1 MKVLEYTPPVP
12 KEDSV
17 VVDEDILPNFYDYF
31 HRHKQLQLT
40 LIIKGEGTLMAGN
53 YSQTFKPG
61 DIYILGVNQPH
72 IFKSAPTHFANPQK
86 GNSHAI
92 HVYFDQDR
100 IPNAFFSL
108 PEMESISN
116 FLASTQN
123 GFQLPSE
130 YAGYVTKILLKL
142 RNKSNLDRLLHILK
156 LFHYFSQEVRG
167 WKSLGSGFANTSLSD
182 YEGLRM
188 NDVFQYTLEHYAEN
202 ITLNRIAEIANIT
215 PHAFCKYF
223 KKHTRKTY
231 NTFLN
236 EIRINEACKK
246 IINSHY
252 DGISTIAYSTG
263 FNSATN
269 FNRVFRKTT
278 GMSPRDYIREYKSKV
293 GHWANS

>member
-1 MKVLEYTPPVP
+1 MKVLQYTPPVP

-17 VVDEDILPNFYDYF
+17 VVDEDILPHFYNYF

-40 LIIKGEGTLMAGN
+40 LIIKGEGTLIAGN
-53 YSQTFKPG
+53 YSQAFKPG
-61 DIYILGVNQPH
+61 DIYILGANQPH
-72 IFKSAPTHFANPQK
+72 IFKSDPAHFANPEK
-86 GNSHAI
+86 DNSHAI

-100 IPNAFFSL
+100 IPDAFFNL
-108 PEMESISN
+108 PEMESIRN
-116 FLASTQN
+116 FLDKTHN
-123 GFQLPSE
+123 GFQLPDYYTANVSRL
-130 YAGYVTKILLKL
+130 ILKL
-142 RNKSNLDRLLHILK
+142 KDKSNLNRLLLTLK
-156 LFHYFSQEVRG
+156 LFQYFSQKVSG
-167 WKSLGSGFANTSLSD
+167 WKSLDSGFASNTLAVG
-182 YEGLRM
+182 EGIRM

-202 ITLNRIAEIANIT
+202 ITLNRIAEVANIT

-246 IINSHY
+246 IINNNY

-263 FNSATN
+263 FNSPTN

-278 GMSPRDYIREYKSKV
+278 GMTPRDYIREYKSKA
-293 GHWANS
+293 GDWTN